1 MSKLLDKLEKAGQ
14 PAPRRMGFVA
24 ADTSAPVPP
33 LVLIVRLDS
42 SAALSIPDAAEHADS
57 VILTVPQANQ
67 ATLPAN
73 LPESASVPWGIQPSS
88 INSEDIAPLTEQ
100 GCDFFVLS
108 PDSSAASILNEENST
123 KVLCVSPSIEEAH
136 LRVLEDVP
144 VDCLLIEHGAQD
156 VLKITDLMTLRSVLT
171 AVSKPSIVSVRA
183 GLSEGEL
190 SALQHVGAIGIV
202 VDVASE
208 EDAAELPRLRKEID
222 ALPPREEDERRHV
235 ESIGSHLSH
244 SPAHSAHDDDD
255 LDD

>member
-42 SAALSIPDAAEHADS
+42 SAALSIPDSAEHADS
-57 VILTVPQANQ
+57 VILTVSQANQ
-67 ATLPAN
+67 TPLPAN
-73 LPESASVPWGIQPSS
+73 LPESAPWGIQPSS

-108 PDSSAASILNEENST
+108 PDNSPASILNEENAT
-123 KVLCVSPSIEEAH
+123 KVLSVSPSIEEAH

-144 VDCLLIEHGAQD
+144 VDCLLIEHGVQD
-156 VLKITDLMTLRSVLT
+156 VLRITDLMTLRSVLT
-171 AVSKPSIVSVRA
+171 AVSKPSIVCVRA

>member
-42 SAALSIPDAAEHADS
+42 SAAPSIPDAAEHADS
-57 VILTVPQANQ
+57 VILTVSQANQ
-67 ATLPAN
+67 TPLPAN
-73 LPESASVPWGIQPSS
+73 LPESAPWGIQPSS
-88 INSEDIAPLTEQ
+88 INSEDIAPLTKQ

-108 PDSSAASILNEENST
+108 PDNSPASILNEENSA
-123 KVLCVSPSIEEAH
+123 KLLSVSPSIEEAH

-171 AVSKPSIVSVRA
+171 AVSKPSIVCVRA

-244 SPAHSAHDDDD
+244 STAHSAHDDDD
-255 LDD
+255 MDD

>member
-42 SAALSIPDAAEHADS
+42 SAALSLPDAAEHADS

-67 ATLPAN
+67 APLPAN
-73 LPESASVPWGIQPSS
+73 LPESAPWGIQASS
-88 INSEDIAPLTEQ
+88 INTEDIAPLTEQ

-108 PDSSAASILNEENST
+108 PDNSPASILNEENAA

-144 VDCLLIEHGAQD
+144 IDCLLIEHAAQD
-156 VLKITDLMTLRSVLT
+156 VLRITDLLTIRSVLT
-171 AVSKPSIVSVRA
+171 AVSKPSLVSVRT

-190 SALQHVGAIGIV
+190 SALQHVGVIGIV

-244 SPAHSAHDDDD
+244 PSAHSAHDDDD
-255 LDD
+255 DLDD

>member
-42 SAALSIPDAAEHADS
+42 SAALSPDAAEHADS

-67 ATLPAN
+67 TPLPAN
-73 LPESASVPWGIQPSS
+73 LPEPVPWGIQASS

-108 PDSSAASILNEENST
+108 PDNSPASILNEENAT
-123 KVLCVSPSIEEAH
+123 KVLSVSPSIEEAH

-144 VDCLLIEHGAQD
+144 VDCLLIEHGVQD
-156 VLKITDLMTLRSVLT
+156 VLRITDLMTLRSVLT
-171 AVSKPSIVSVRA
+171 AVSKPSIVCVRA

-244 SPAHSAHDDDD
+244 PPAHSAHDDDD
-255 LDD
+255 IDD

>member
-42 SAALSIPDAAEHADS
+42 SAALSIPDAAKHADS

-67 ATLPAN
+67 TPLPAN
-73 LPESASVPWGIQPSS
+73 LPEPAPWGIQASS

-108 PDSSAASILNEENST
+108 PNNSPASILNEENAT
-123 KVLCVSPSIEEAH
+123 KVLSVSPSIEEAH

-144 VDCLLIEHGAQD
+144 VDCLLIEHGVQD
-156 VLKITDLMTLRSVLT
+156 VLRITDLMTLRSVLT
-171 AVSKPSIVSVRA
+171 AVSKPSIVCVRA

-244 SPAHSAHDDDD
+244 PPAHSAHDDDD
-255 LDD
+255 IDD

>member
-24 ADTSAPVPP
+24 ADTSAPVPS

-42 SAALSIPDAAEHADS
+42 SAAFSIPDAAAHADS

-67 ATLPAN
+67 APLPAN
-73 LPESASVPWGIQPSS
+73 HPESAPWGIQTSS
-88 INSEDIAPLTEQ
+88 INTEDIAPLTEQ

-108 PDSSAASILNEENST
+108 PDNSPASILNEENT
-123 KVLCVSPSIEEAH
+123 AKVLRVSPSIEEAH

-144 VDCLLIEHGAQD
+144 IDCLLIEHGAQD
-156 VLKITDLMTLRSVLT
+156 VLKITDLLTIRSVLT
-171 AVSKPSIVSVRA
+171 AVSKPSLVSVRA
-183 GLSEGEL
+183 ELSEGDL
-190 SALQHVGAIGIV
+190 SALQHVGVIGIV

-235 ESIGSHLSH
+235 ETIGSHLSH

-255 LDD
+255 DMDD